1 MAKRGVSVS
10 NKDNSLEVAEDEQRR
25 MDNEDYVAK
34 SAIAEW

>member
-25 MDNEDYVAK
+25 MDHEDYVAK